1 MIQLTK
7 INRRFELSEES
18 NVLNNISLNVGA
30 GEIVSVMGPSGS
42 GKSTLLYII
51 GLMDRGFSGEYLLS
65 GHDVSKMDENE
76 IAILRNRMIGFVF
89 QNFNLIGEMTA
100 LENVMLSLDIFNLAL
115 KHKDKI
121 SKRDIK
127 MRSRKAL
134 VDLGLEEHMYK
145 KPGQLSGG
153 QQQRVSIAR
162 CLVKNPDII
171 LADEPTGAL
180 DQKNGKEIMRF
191 LCQLK
196 CEGKTVI
203 VVTHDKSVSELCD
216 RQINI
221 LDGCIFPIDTKC

>member
-1 MIQLTK
+1 
-7 INRRFELSEES
+7 
-18 NVLNNISLNVGA
+18 
-30 GEIVSVMGPSGS
+30 
-42 GKSTLLYII
+42 
-51 GLMDRGFSGEYLLS
+51 
-65 GHDVSKMDENE
+65 
-76 IAILRNRMIGFVF
+76 
-89 QNFNLIGEMTA
+89 
-100 LENVMLSLDIFNLAL
+100 
-115 KHKDKI
+115 
-121 SKRDIK
+121 

-196 CEGKTVI
+196 SEGKTVI

-221 LDGCIFPIDTKC
+221 LDGSILPLNNI